1 MLKKISLVVV
11 LIFLLGSVAWSA
23 NKLVATN
30 DLNKASLNLSA
41 DDPLGAVAV
50 ALQFAE
56 PGSDVICTKADF
68 SKGIADYITD
78 DGQNGVKFTT
88 IDNDKK
94 TILAVVIPFQ
104 AEAIPKG
111 EGVFLNLEFK
121 GEGKVKLEET
131 TICQQKG
138 ISLVNA
144 KAEQIKFDFSPVE
157 LGSPIKPVL
166 PTEFNLSQNYPNPF
180 NPTTTISYA
189 LPTNSYVKL
198 SIYNILGQKVK
209 TLVDGEEQAG
219 FKNVIWEGKN
229 DRGEEVGSGIYFYRI
244 QTGSFTKTAKM
255 SLLK

>member
-1 MLKKISLVVV
+1 MLKRIPLVVV
-11 LIFLLGSVAWSA
+11 LILLLGSAAWSA
-23 NKLVATN
+23 NKLVATS
-30 DLNKASLNLSA
+30 DLNKASLNLST
-41 DDPLGAVAV
+41 DEPLGAVAV
-50 ALQFAE
+50 ALKFAE
-56 PGSDVICTKADF
+56 PGIDVICTRADF
-68 SKGIADYITD
+68 SNGIADYITD
-78 DGQNGVKFTT
+78 DGQNGVKFTL
-88 IDNDKK
+88 IDNEKK

-138 ISLVNA
+138 ISLVNT
-144 KAEQIKFDFSPVE
+144 KAEHIKFDFNPVE
-157 LGSPIKPVL
+157 LGSPMKPVL
-166 PTEFNLSQNYPNPF
+166 PTEFALSQNYPNPF
-180 NPTTTISYA
+180 NPITTISYA
-189 LPTNSYVKL
+189 LPSNSYVKL

-219 FKNVIWEGKN
+219 FKNVIWDGKN